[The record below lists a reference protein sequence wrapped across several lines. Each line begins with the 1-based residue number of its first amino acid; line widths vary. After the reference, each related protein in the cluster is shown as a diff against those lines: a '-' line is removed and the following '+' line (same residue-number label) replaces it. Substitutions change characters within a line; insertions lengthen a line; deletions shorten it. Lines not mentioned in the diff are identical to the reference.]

1 MKFIWDDDKN
11 ERNIKI
17 HEIDFEDAA
26 TIFEQDVYIE
36 YDIDYSDIE
45 DRWTAYGLLQGA
57 VIRVTFTMKDS
68 GEVYHL
74 ISGREAMKNE
84 EKAYYRNQV

>member
-1 MKFIWDDDKN
+1 M
-11 ERNIKI
+11 I

-36 YDIDYSDIE
+36 YDIDHSDIE
-45 DRWTAYGLLQGA
+45 DRWTAYGLLQDA

-84 EKAYYRNQV
+84 EKTYYRNRC